1 VAATL
6 IAAAWLVGLSAVAQA
21 AARPPMRISPAL
33 RQDDHYCL
41 GCHGPE
47 THDKEA
53 PLVDTAVLEGSSHG
67 NVKCASCHTAITFS
81 PHRTPVPAVDC
92 TRCHSGDTRQ
102 ASLKAQ
108 AGKEAPLDNHSEATQ
123 QGAKGL
129 PKCEDCHGKHDIRAP
144 SATGSRVGRVGLAD
158 TCGTCHT
165 KEAALYEQSA
175 HGKAATGAN
184 REVPTCITCHPEHAR
199 LGKRGVFQVGVVQT
213 CGSCH
218 ENAELEAK
226 YAIPADRLTSYL
238 GSYHGMATELGDKRT
253 ANCASCHGNHLILPS
268 SDPRATTNRA
278 NLPRTCG
285 KCHPKVNGNV
295 ARGKIHVMATPTS
308 AALLYRI
315 NVAFRWFTLG
325 TIGLLLGH
333 ISLELFGR
341 LRGRNGG
348 HE

>member
-1 VAATL
+1 ML
-6 IAAAWLVGLSAVAQA
+6 IAAAWLVGLSAAAQA

-47 THDKEA
+47 THAKGA

-67 NVKCASCHTAITFS
+67 NVKCASCHTAIAFS

-165 KEAALYEQSA
+165 EEAALYEQSA
-175 HGKAATGAN
+175 HGKAAAGAN
-184 REVPTCITCHPEHAR
+184 RDVPTCITCHPEHAR

-226 YAIPADRLTSYL
+226 YAFPADRLASYL

-268 SDPRATTNRA
+268 SDPRATTNPA

-285 KCHPKVNGNV
+285 KCHPKVNENV

-315 NVAFRWFTLG
+315 NVTFRWFTLG

-341 LRGRNGG
+341 LRGRSGG